1 MNQPSEERISPYESC
16 SDEAAMYVEKNR
28 KEVASDLA
36 GYAHERKDA
45 ANVWRREVRQFR
57 EAIRD
62 DIQRQ
67 RQESREFINTC
78 SRERIAEKEKMQG
91 TLSWIGTARR
101 EDYKHFQRSV
111 QDDINRF
118 RGERVEGKRRFEKEL
133 LKHHAVLRSNRI
145 AESADLN
152 RTIRAFKDERI
163 QEAKA
168 LQESLSAFNNS
179 LKESVHAFLLRTAS
193 DRKVSMDEL
202 NLDLTTSRRARE
214 EQLHSEQQKVHE
226 QLIGFQ
232 QQRRELS
239 QAMISEIRQFHRD
252 LISEHRSIAHKTREL
267 LDTFHEERR
276 QKSIE
281 CQDYLHSFTYSL
293 RRRQQISAPDTEAIR
308 VMECESQQEPPPIQE
323 EESQAIDVHDEDDIE
338 SLKERI
344 LEVVSGSSSGI
355 TLTAIGSQ
363 MEIEWRKL
371 IRPARDLLNEGLIR
385 KEDVEYFPK
394 REERPEQEPYL
405 QKPPGE

>member
-1 MNQPSEERISPYESC
+1 MKQPSEERISPYESY

-28 KEVASDLA
+28 KQVASDLA

-45 ANVWRREVRQFR
+45 ANAWRREVRQFR

-78 SRERIAEKEKMQG
+78 SRERIAEKEK
-91 TLSWIGTARR
+91 
-101 EDYKHFQRSV
+101 YKHFQRSV
-111 QDDINRF
+111 QDDINRY
-118 RGERVEGKRRFEKEL
+118 RSERAEGKKQFEIEIRE
-133 LKHHAVLRSNRI
+133 HHAALRSNRI
-145 AESADLN
+145 AESADLQKM
-152 RTIRAFKDERI
+152 IRALRDERI
-163 QEAKA
+163 QKAKV
-168 LQESLSAFNNS
+168 LHESLSAFNNS

-193 DRKVSMDEL
+193 DRKASMDEL
-202 NLDLTTSRRARE
+202 NL
-214 EQLHSEQQKVHE
+214 K
-226 QLIGFQ
+226 LIGFQ
-232 QQRRELS
+232 QQRRELRL
-239 QAMISEIRQFHRD
+239 AILADIRQLHKD
-252 LISEHRSIAHKTREL
+252 LASEHRSLAHKTREL

-276 QKSIE
+276 KNSIE

-293 RRRQQISAPDTEAIR
+293 RRRQQISRPDISTIE
-308 VMECESQQEPPPIQE
+308 VMECESQQEPPPIQQ
-323 EESQAIDVHDEDDIE
+323 EESQAIDAHDEDDIE

-344 LEVVSGSSSGI
+344 LEVVSGSPSGI
-355 TLTAIGSQ
+355 TLTVIGSQ

-394 REERPEQEPYL
+394 KEEEPEQEPYL
-405 QKPPGE
+405 QEPPGE